1 LKNKDQFGNPVAS
14 KRDVSEKRFELDPYR
29 IACPQQSQ
37 ADEACSGSIKLG
49 GVGRGGGDGG
59 DGGGWMYRKREEEL
73 R

>member
-49 GVGRGGGDGG
+49 GLGEVEVMEEMEEDGCTG
-59 DGGGWMYRKREEEL
+59 SEKRS
-73 R
+73 